1 MDFKKLSSI
10 VAGIG
15 VVGVVVSVGWW
26 YTFYADIVGKS
37 RGLSSMSDALK
48 CLYSDAGGC
57 GMVAGITNL
66 AGRTPYS
73 PTVFWISVALL
84 AVGVVLKFAVKK

>member
-1 MDFKKLSSI
+1 MDFKKLSGI
-10 VAGIG
+10 IAGLGAI
-15 VVGVVVSVGWW
+15 GVVVSVGWW
-26 YTFYADIVGKS
+26 YTFYSDIVGKS
-37 RGLSSMSDALK
+37 RGLSSMSDAAK

-73 PTVFWISVALL
+73 PTIFWISVVLL
-84 AVGVVLKFAVKK
+84 AVGIVLKFAAKK